1 MLLMLLSSL
10 HPPCVATL
18 SGKMP
23 TKWVVLLL
31 NVLVT
36 DAVSV
41 LLDGLNGG
49 LDDGGLGDFTDGR
62 KSVGGGGGDGNGGG
76 GDGGG
81 GGVAKRSSSVG
92 KRSSGVGES
101 AGRVAL
107 RDLVGVG
114 GGSKR
119 DQASLGGDSQ
129 DSKNN
134 LVKGKERI
142 KIQL

>member
-1 MLLMLLSSL
+1 MLLLSSL

-23 TKWVVLLL
+23 TMNLGMLLL

-49 LDDGGLGDFTDGR
+49 LDDGGLGDFTDGG
-62 KSVGGGGGDGNGGG
+62 KSVGSGGGGSDGNSGG
-76 GDGGG
+76 GDVG
-81 GGVAKRSSSVG
+81 GGVAKRSSGVS
-92 KRSSGVGES
+92 KRSSGVGKS

-134 LVKGKERI
+134 EFVHVD
-142 KIQL
+142 